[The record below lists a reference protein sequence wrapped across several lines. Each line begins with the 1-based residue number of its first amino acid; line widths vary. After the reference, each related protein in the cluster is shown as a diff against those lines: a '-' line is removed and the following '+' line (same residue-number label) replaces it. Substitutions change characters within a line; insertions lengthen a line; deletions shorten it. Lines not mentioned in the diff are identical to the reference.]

1 MGLIIMIIVI
11 VCIVRCIALR
21 RENKSENESESKED
35 KEKKKDREKNAQDK
49 YAPVISMEN
58 IQTIPSNT
66 KETDPK
72 APTFETLPLTA
83 VGASERKE
91 H

>member
-1 MGLIIMIIVI
+1 MGLIVLIVAI
-11 VCIVRCIALR
+11 VCIIRCIALR

-35 KEKKKDREKNAQDK
+35 KEKKKDKEKQDK

>member
-1 MGLIIMIIVI
+1 MVVGVVGLILLIVAI

-21 RENKSENESESKED
+21 RENQSENESED
-35 KEKKKDREKNAQDK
+35 MEKKKDKEKQDK